1 MSVSIE
7 NWRRAK
13 NSYQRS
19 KKSHGKGA
27 TNILPI
33 NYSLISISILIWV
46 SATIYG
52 MDTPNPN
59 WFLKARLKTRQLLL
73 LIALDEQR
81 NIHRAAEELN
91 MTQPA
96 ASKQLKDLEDML
108 GVELFDRLPRG
119 MRPTIYGETMIRHA
133 RMALTSLSLAHEDI
147 VALKA
152 GLAGQVDVGI
162 IMAPSMSLMPR
173 AISRV
178 KENAPLLRI
187 GVQMETSNILLER
200 LRRGSLDFMVG
211 RILEEQPDTD
221 LQYEELAEEP
231 VCAVARV
238 GHPLA
243 SAHGLDLQA
252 IAGAAWILPP
262 PGSVLRH
269 RCEMMFRG
277 AGLPPPVNVVDTTAL
292 LLTTALLQHT
302 DSLHVMPV
310 EVARYYVSLNILS
323 ILPIELP
330 CRMDAF
336 GIITRR
342 SHLLSPGATVML
354 DAIRVAAKE
363 IY

>member
-1 MSVSIE
+1 M
-7 NWRRAK
+7 
-13 NSYQRS
+13 
-19 KKSHGKGA
+19 
-27 TNILPI
+27 
-33 NYSLISISILIWV
+33 IS
-46 SATIYG
+46 A
-52 MDTPNPN
+52 MDTLNPN
-59 WFLKARLKTRQLLL
+59 WFLRARLKTRQLLL

-81 NIHRAAEELN
+81 NIHRAAEELH

-108 GVELFDRLPRG
+108 EVELFDRLPRG

-133 RMALTSLSLAHEDI
+133 RMALTSLSLAHDDI

-152 GLAGQVDVGI
+152 GLAGQVEVGV
-162 IMAPSMSLMPR
+162 IMAPSMSLLPR

-178 KENAPLLRI
+178 KQQSPQLRI

-211 RILEEQPDTD
+211 RILEEQSDSD
-221 LQYEELAEEP
+221 LQYQELADEP
-231 VCAVARV
+231 VCAVARP

-243 SAHGLDLQA
+243 TAHGLTLEA
-252 IAGAAWILPP
+252 IAGGAWVLPP
-262 PGSVLRH
+262 QGSVLRH
-269 RCEMMFRG
+269 RCDMMFRG
-277 AGLPPPVNVVDTTAL
+277 AGLQPPSNVVDTTAL
-292 LLTTALLQHT
+292 LLITALLQQT

-342 SHLLSPGATVML
+342 SHLLSPGAAVML
-354 DAIRVAAKE
+354 DAIRVAAGE